1 MGIFRR
7 LTTSGGEGSTS
18 YPFKFTILVPTA
30 GVTFT
35 LPIVDYGA
43 LTPNIVVDWGDG
55 SGTTAISSSTS
66 ASRIHSYSAVGS
78 PTTYTVTIYGF
89 LPGFRVNNSASIRS
103 LVTGIVQFGTVGL
116 RTLNFYGCNNL
127 TSIPSSTS
135 MSAVGGY
142 TGLADIETFGSFMR
156 STGVT
161 SIPSDIFQYSTK
173 ATDFANAFASTQIT
187 SITTNIFQYNTLA
200 TSFASC
206 FLACT
211 GLTSVP
217 STLFDTNTNVINFSS
232 TFQNCRSL
240 INILQFTYNNSV
252 TLFSN
257 IYNMSTTSNAIAGS
271 QAAPTIWLRT
281 PTPTGTAA
289 FRNCVTLT
297 NYASIPTNFK

>member
-7 LTTSGGEGSTS
+7 LTTTGGEGSES

-35 LPIVDYGA
+35 LPLVDYGA

-55 SGTTAISSSTS
+55 SSTTAISSSTS
-66 ASRIHSYSAVGS
+66 ASRIHTYSAVGS
-78 PTTYTVTIYGF
+78 PTTYTITIYGF
-89 LPGFRVNNSASIRS
+89 LPGFRVNNSSSIRN
-103 LVTGIVQFGTVGL
+103 LITGITQFGTVGL
-116 RTLNFYGCNNL
+116 RTLNFYGCINL
-127 TSIPSSTS
+127 VSIPSSTS

-142 TGLADIETFGSFMR
+142 EGLADVETFGSFMR
-156 STGVT
+156 GTGIT
-161 SIPSDIFQYSTK
+161 SIPTDIFQYSTK
-173 ATDFANAFASTQIT
+173 VIDFANAFAATQIT
-187 SITTNIFQYNTLA
+187 SISTNIFQYNTLV

-211 GLTSVP
+211 ALTSVP
-217 STLFDTNTNVINFSS
+217 STLFDTNVNVINFSS
-232 TFQNCRSL
+232 TFQNCRTL
-240 INILQFTYNNSV
+240 TNVLQFTYNNSV

-257 IYNMSTTSNAIAGS
+257 IYNMSTTTNALTDT
-271 QAAPTIWLRT
+271 APTIWLRT

-289 FRNCVTLT
+289 FRNCINLT

>member
-7 LTTSGGEGSTS
+7 LKTSGGEGSET

-35 LPIVDYGA
+35 LPLVDYGA

-55 SGTTAISSSTS
+55 TATTAISSSTS
-66 ASRIHSYSAVGS
+66 ASRIHTYSAVGS
-78 PTTYTVTIYGF
+78 PTTYTITIYGF
-89 LPGFRVNNSASIRS
+89 MPGFRVNNNASIRN
-103 LVTGIVQFGTVGL
+103 LINGIIQFGTVGL
-116 RTLNFYGCNNL
+116 RTLNFQGCINL
-127 TSIPSSTS
+127 ISIPSSAS

-142 TGLADIETFGSFMR
+142 EGLADIETFGSFMR
-156 STGVT
+156 STGIT
-161 SIPSDIFQYSTK
+161 SIPTDIFQYSTR
-173 ATDFANAFASTQIT
+173 AIDFANAFATTQIT
-187 SITTNIFQYNTLA
+187 SISTNIFQYNTLA

-211 GLTSVP
+211 ALTSVP

-240 INILQFTYNNSV
+240 TNVLQFTFNNSV

-257 IYNMSTTSNAIAGS
+257 IYNMSTTTNALTGT
-271 QAAPTIWLRT
+271 APTIWLRT

-289 FRNCVTLT
+289 FRNCINLT
-297 NYASIPTNFK
+297 NFASIPSNFK